1 VEEFIRG
8 HSTSAIGIAGTRGVG
23 KTTTIRHISTSKH
36 DESIG
41 TYIEAPVYYDAADF
55 VRLIHAK
62 VAESILRANRHTY
75 IDPLKR
81 TPIYSALLRLA
92 IAFIGALIGFILIV
106 AAQNDTFLLNRS
118 QYVVGSLFI
127 TGSIVLA
134 FSVLNILPQRSSA
147 QMRRQ
152 RRFDAVSLARDALKS
167 LRWQATVDTKAT
179 TRLKMFSILE
189 TEDTSDTS
197 LAERERAHP
206 ERVAD
211 FKDFIRSYHETLH
224 ALPLVIAIDEL
235 DKIASAEKA
244 LELVNGLKD
253 ILHLTNTHFVV
264 SVSEDAL
271 NSFALRG
278 VPVRDVFD
286 SSFDTVIHLRPLS
299 AQESITLLKGRVVGF
314 PESAALLCHV
324 LSGGLPRDLIRAAR
338 RCIDQRRAADK
349 PIPVHKLGQEVPRL
363 ELLDVIEAAL
373 RVRRF
378 AEKTAE
384 QKDVDTWL
392 LRLREELR
400 SGSAPMTGNTFEI
413 LKEGADLCA
422 SLSSASE
429 IENILC
435 IAAVLCTASQFTAV
449 QRTSEEWMSLLDES
463 GTQRGIELLAEARM
477 AAATFPAQC
486 RSQVREARQSLGLMP
501 DLIL

>member
-1 VEEFIRG
+1 
-8 HSTSAIGIAGTRGVG
+8 
-23 KTTTIRHISTSKH
+23 
-36 DESIG
+36 
-41 TYIEAPVYYDAADF
+41 
-55 VRLIHAK
+55 
-62 VAESILRANRHTY
+62 
-75 IDPLKR
+75 
-81 TPIYSALLRLA
+81 
-92 IAFIGALIGFILIV
+92 
-106 AAQNDTFLLNRS
+106 
-118 QYVVGSLFI
+118 
-127 TGSIVLA
+127 
-134 FSVLNILPQRSSA
+134 
-147 QMRRQ
+147 
-152 RRFDAVSLARDALKS
+152 
-167 LRWQATVDTKAT
+167 
-179 TRLKMFSILE
+179 
-189 TEDTSDTS
+189 
-197 LAERERAHP
+197 
-206 ERVAD
+206 
-211 FKDFIRSYHETLH
+211 
-224 ALPLVIAIDEL
+224 
-235 DKIASAEKA
+235 
-244 LELVNGLKD
+244 
-253 ILHLTNTHFVV
+253 
-264 SVSEDAL
+264 
-271 NSFALRG
+271 
-278 VPVRDVFD
+278 
-286 SSFDTVIHLRPLS
+286 
-299 AQESITLLKGRVVGF
+299 
-314 PESAALLCHV
+314 
-324 LSGGLPRDLIRAAR
+324 
-338 RCIDQRRAADK
+338 
-349 PIPVHKLGQEVPRL
+349 VHKLGQEVPRL